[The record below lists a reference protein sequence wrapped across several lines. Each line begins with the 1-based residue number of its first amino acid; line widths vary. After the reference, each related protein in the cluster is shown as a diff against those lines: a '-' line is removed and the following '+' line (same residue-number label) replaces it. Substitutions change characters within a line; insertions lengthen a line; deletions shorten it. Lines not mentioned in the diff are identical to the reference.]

1 VCDTLCVIG
10 PEGALF
16 AKNSDRPPAEPQLI
30 EALPARKPGGALR
43 TQYLM
48 IDDAGAAAILG
59 SRPSWL
65 WGLEHGVNEHGV
77 AIGNEKVYTKA
88 NPNKEPPAL
97 IGMDL
102 VRLGLERGCTAD
114 GALEAMT
121 DALERYGQGGVC
133 DQTTGE
139 SYFSS
144 FVICDPVGGWV
155 LETSGRTWVAAPV
168 RGAAAISNRLTLRR
182 DWTLASADV
191 PPGADWDEWR
201 HPLAPVRHA
210 DVRLDASRTC
220 LSRSSGAITPAD
232 LAAHLRDHGGGPWGS
247 PAERESDVSPVPE
260 GFAEDGSGAGVS
272 VCMHLRGYQNT
283 TSSMIAELPAE
294 PDRPARAWV
303 APGQP
308 CVSIFLPVF
317 GTHAPAALGDPATWH
332 AFAALRD
339 HAEADA
345 GALADIRGVFG
356 PLEAELW
363 AEADAVS
370 TRPDEHV
377 RFAEEAWRRVAE
389 ALQRA
394 TARSGSP

>member
-1 VCDTLCVIG
+1 MCDTLCAIG
-10 PEGALF
+10 PSGALF
-16 AKNSDRPPAEPQLI
+16 AKNSDRPSTEAQRI
-30 EALPARKPGGALR
+30 EALPARTPGGSLR
-43 TQYLM
+43 TQYLT
-48 IDDAGAAAILG
+48 IDDAGAVAILG
-59 SRPSWL
+59 SRPAWL
-65 WGLEHGVNEHGV
+65 WGLEHGVNDHGV

-102 VRLGLERGCTAD
+102 VRLGLERGQTAG

-121 DALERYGQGGVC
+121 DALECYGQGGIC

-144 FVICDPVGGWV
+144 FLICDPAGGWV

-182 DWTLASADV
+182 DWRRASADV
-191 PPGADWDEWR
+191 PTGADWDEWR
-201 HPLAPVRHA
+201 HPRAPVGHA
-210 DVRLDASRTC
+210 EVRLEASRAC
-220 LSRSSGAITPAD
+220 LARSSGAITPAD
-232 LAAHLRDHGGGPWGS
+232 LAAHLRDHGAGPSGS
-247 PAERESDVSPVPE
+247 PAGSGSDISPVPE

-294 PDRPARAWV
+294 PDRPLRAWV

-308 CVSIFLPVF
+308 CVSVFVPVF
-317 GTHAPAALGDPATWH
+317 GTPAPAALGDPVTWH
-332 AFAALRD
+332 AFAVLRD
-339 HAEADA
+339 RAEADA
-345 GALADIRGVFG
+345 GALAEIREVFG

-363 AEADAVS
+363 AEADAAS
-370 TRPDEHV
+370 ARPEKHAA
-377 RFAEEAWRRVAE
+377 FAEDAWRRVAE
-389 ALQRA
+389 ALSRV
-394 TARSGSP
+394 T

>member
-1 VCDTLCVIG
+1 VCDTLCAIG
-10 PEGALF
+10 PSGALF
-16 AKNSDRPPAEPQLI
+16 AKNSDRPSAEVQLI
-30 EALPARKPGGALR
+30 EALPARKPGGSLR
-43 TQYLM
+43 TQYLT
-48 IDDAGAAAILG
+48 IDDGGAAAILG

-88 NPNKEPPAL
+88 NPNVEPAAL

-102 VRLGLERGCTAD
+102 VRLGLERGRTAD

-121 DALERYGQGGVC
+121 DALERYGQGGVG

-144 FVICDPVGGWV
+144 FLICDPAGGWV

-168 RGAAAISNRLTLRR
+168 RGAAAISNRLTLRQ
-182 DWTLASADV
+182 DWTRASADV
-191 PPGADWDEWR
+191 PAGADWDEWR
-201 HPLAPVRHA
+201 NPLAPVGHA
-210 DVRLDASRTC
+210 DVRLEASRAC
-220 LSRSSGAITPAD
+220 LARSSGAITPAD
-232 LAAHLRDHGGGPWGS
+232 LAAHLRDHG
-247 PAERESDVSPVPE
+247 A
-260 GFAEDGSGAGVS
+260 GFAGGGAGIS

-294 PDRPARAWV
+294 PGRPLRAWV

-308 CVSIFLPVF
+308 CVSVFVPVF
-317 GTHAPAALGDPATWH
+317 GTDAPAALGDPATWR
-332 AFAALRD
+332 AFAGLRD
-339 HAEADA
+339 RAEADA
-345 GALADIRGVFG
+345 DALADIRGVFG

-370 TRPDEHV
+370 TRPEKQAA
-377 RFAEEAWRRVAE
+377 FAEEAWRRVEA
-389 ALQRA
+389 ALQQA
-394 TARSGSP
+394 TARSGAL